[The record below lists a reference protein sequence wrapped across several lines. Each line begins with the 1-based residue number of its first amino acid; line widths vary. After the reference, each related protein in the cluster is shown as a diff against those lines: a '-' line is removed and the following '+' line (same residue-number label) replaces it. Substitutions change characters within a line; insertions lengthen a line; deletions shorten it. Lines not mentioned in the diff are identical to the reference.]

1 MSITPDS
8 SISSM
13 RSLPSRV
20 RSPTPQKTE
29 TPRVLLGHVVDELL
43 DEHGLADAGTAE
55 EADLA
60 ALHVRSD
67 QVDDL
72 DPRLEDLRLR
82 LELLELGR
90 VAMDRPAL
98 AGRCVLAVD
107 RVADHV
113 PEPPQRLVSDRHA
126 DRAAEVDD
134 LGPAGEPV
142 GRVHGDGAHA
152 IVAQVLLHLGDQL
165 ATLDRDPQRA
175 VDLREGVREDG
186 VDDDA
191 LDLDQ
196 LSDVLA
202 VRTLLRHATPGEGF
216 QVSGGA

>member
-1 MSITPDS
+1 MTLIPVSKTSVFGS
-8 SISSM
+8 SSWNSGG
-13 RSLPSRV
+13 SRWIGQ
-20 RSPTPQKTE
+20 RSP
-29 TPRVLLGHVVDELL
+29 V
-43 DEHGLADAGTAE
+43 AG
-55 EADLA
+55 
-60 ALHVRSD
+60 
-67 QVDDL
+67 
-72 DPRLEDLRLR
+72 
-82 LELLELGR
+82 
-90 VAMDRPAL
+90 
-98 AGRCVLAVD
+98 VLAVD

-175 VDLREGVREDG
+175 VDLREGAREDG

-202 VRTLLRHATPGEGF
+202 VRTLLRHATPGEGC
-216 QVSGGA
+216 QVSRGA